1 MSLNISI
8 KHLKKSY
15 PGGDG
20 KNIDILKGINLDV
33 LPSKTTAITGES
45 GSGKSTLLNI
55 ISGIDNLYSGQ
66 VKINQIELS
75 QLNESQLSNY
85 RRKIGIVFQH
95 HFLLRD
101 FNSIDNLVLAA
112 VIRGMPRN
120 SARKKAIEL
129 LNFVGLEH
137 RIKHLPSELSG
148 GERQRVSL
156 ARAMMAEPSLLLA
169 DEPTGN
175 LDEENS
181 AIVSELLFKLVETQ
195 QTTLVLVT
203 HDKKLASLTNQ
214 IFNLA
219 NGIIKLNDTSQK

>member
-1 MSLNISI
+1 MSLRISI
-8 KHLKKSY
+8 KQLKKSY
-15 PGGDG
+15 LGGDG
-20 KNIDILKGINLDV
+20 KNIPVLKGVNLDIS
-33 LPSKTTAITGES
+33 PSKTIAITGES

-55 ISGIDNLYSGQ
+55 ISGIDNIYSGQ

-75 QLNESQLSNY
+75 QLNETQLSNY

-101 FNSIDNLVLAA
+101 FNSIDNLVMAA
-112 VIRGMPRN
+112 VIRGMSRN
-120 SARKKAIEL
+120 SARIKAKEL

-156 ARAMMAEPSLLLA
+156 ARAMIAEPSLLLA

-181 AIVSELLFKLVETQ
+181 AIVSDLLFRLVETK

-203 HDKKLASLTNQ
+203 HDKKLALLTNQ
-214 IFNLA
+214 VCNLA
-219 NGIIKLNDTSQK
+219 NGIIKLNDTSQ